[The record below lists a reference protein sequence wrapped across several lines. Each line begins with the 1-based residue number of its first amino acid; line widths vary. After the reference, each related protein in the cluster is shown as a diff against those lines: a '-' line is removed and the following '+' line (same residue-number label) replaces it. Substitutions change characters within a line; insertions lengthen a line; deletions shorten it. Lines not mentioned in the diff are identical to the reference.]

1 MIGTLHIVLA
11 MKPTQGNFAE
21 NALRH
26 GVVGLNIEAC
36 RLKTGGCKRN
46 ATPHG
51 QPYGDEKYWSGKYGI
66 ISSTPDM
73 DRQSSGR
80 FPSNVILSHA
90 EGCVLKGMKKVK
102 GHSGYPNGPGGL
114 WSKEYQETNAH
125 ARNWNN
131 ASTKEDNKPWTG
143 HADAEGNE
151 TVEDWECVESCPVKK
166 LGEQSGESE
175 STDNPRRC
183 QPSESIGTFKTHYRE
198 TQGHNDTGT
207 AARFFYTV
215 KEFQLKEDEE

>member
-1 MIGTLHIVLA
+1 

-21 NALRH
+21 NALAF
-26 GVVGLNIEAC
+26 GVAGLNVEAC
-36 RLKTGGCKRN
+36 RLKTGGWKRN

-51 QPYGDEKYWSGKYGI
+51 QPYGDEKYWSGKYNI
-66 ISSTPDM
+66 ISSTPDI

-90 EGCVLKGMKKVK
+90 EGCVFKGVKKVK
-102 GHSGYPNGPGGL
+102 GSLLDHTCTKDSNVY
-114 WSKEYQETNAH
+114 NAYGTQH
-125 ARNWNN
+125 R
-131 ASTKEDNKPWTG
+131 TG
-143 HADAEGNE
+143 HTDAEGKE

-175 STDNPRRC
+175 STDNPRKNK
-183 QPSESIGTFKTHYRE
+183 PSESIGTFKTHYRE

-207 AARFFYTV
+207 AARFFQTV